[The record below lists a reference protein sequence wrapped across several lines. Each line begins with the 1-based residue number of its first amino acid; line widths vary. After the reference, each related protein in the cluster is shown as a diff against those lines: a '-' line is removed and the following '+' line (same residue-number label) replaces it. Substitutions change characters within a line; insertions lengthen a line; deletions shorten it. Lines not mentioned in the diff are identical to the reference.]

1 MGVIKRGI
9 LGGISGKVAN
19 VVGGSWKGIA
29 YLRAL
34 PLSVANPQTAG
45 QVGQRTKFATAL
57 VIAQAILAGIIKPL
71 NDRFV
76 SGMSGCNAFVSRAIP
91 FISSVGVVTWASIQT
106 SVGSL
111 LGFSGLTL
119 VGSAATNVA
128 TIDWVNNSG
137 TGNALAT
144 DITYFAVY
152 NETQDVWGVSAAGT
166 TRNAPDD
173 TIAFTDLVLNDV
185 LHLYASLLAANG
197 SKVSTSDYVTANCG
211 A

>member
-45 QVGQRTKFATAL
+45 QVAQRTKFAAAL

-91 FISSVGVVTWASIQT
+91 FISSVGVVTWADIQT

-111 LGFSGLTL
+111 LGFSTLTL

-128 TIDWVNNSG
+128 TINWVNNSG

-144 DITYFAVY
+144 DLTYFAVY
-152 NETQDVWGVSAAGT
+152 NETQNIWKVSPAT
-166 TRNAPDD
+166 TNRATPDD
-173 TIAFTDLVLNDV
+173 TVSFDDLVLNDV

-197 SKVSTSDYVTANCG
+197 SKVSTSDYITANCG

>member
-1 MGVIKRGI
+1 MGVIKRGV
-9 LGGISGKVAN
+9 LGGFSGKVAN

-29 YLRAL
+29 YMRAL

-45 QVGQRTKFATAL
+45 QVGQRTKFSTAL
-57 VIAQAILAGIIKPL
+57 AIAQAILAGIVKPL

-76 SGMSGCNAFVSRAIP
+76 QGMSGCNAFVSRAIP
-91 FISSVGVVTWASIQT
+91 FISSAGVVTWASIQT

-111 LGFSGLTL
+111 LGFSTLTL
-119 VGSAATNVA
+119 VGSAATNIA
-128 TIDWVNNSG
+128 TVNWVNNAG

-152 NETQDVWGVSAAGT
+152 NQTTDEWQVSAAGT

-173 TIAFTDLVLNDV
+173 TLAFTNLTAGDN

-197 SKVSTSDYVTANCG
+197 SKVSTSDYVNAACG